1 MISLGFLDTSYGGI
15 RRNRFFGGHWRG
27 GVQFGV
33 FFLVVYVS
41 FFLAVLPFA
50 VPGSSEFD
58 VTFWGFEVWH
68 FLFGR
73 SRYPFFG
80 LVLFGPFDFFF

>member
-1 MISLGFLDTSYGGI
+1 MFNSAFL
-15 RRNRFFGGHWRG
+15 
-27 GVQFGV
+27 
-33 FFLVVYVS
+33 FLVVYVS
-41 FFLAVLPFA
+41 FCLAVLPFA

-80 LVLFGPFDFFF
+80 LVLFGPFDFFFFSGLLYSTFRLNDVRRY

>member
-1 MISLGFLDTSYGGI
+1 MFNSAF
-15 RRNRFFGGHWRG
+15 
-27 GVQFGV
+27 
-33 FFLVVYVS
+33 FFLVVHVS
-41 FFLAVLPFA
+41 FCLAVLPFA

-80 LVLFGPFDFFF
+80 LVLFGPFDLFFLAGYCTPLFG

>member
-1 MISLGFLDTSYGGI
+1 
-15 RRNRFFGGHWRG
+15 
-27 GVQFGV
+27 V
-33 FFLVVYVS
+33 FNSACLFWWFTLV

-80 LVLFGPFDFFF
+80 LVLFGPFDFFFLAGYCTPLFG